1 MSTLARRLRLEN
13 LESRRLLAAVHIP
26 DDLVGQVGA
35 EVAAPV
41 VIDSAQGVRGAEIR
55 IKYDPTLLTLTP
67 ADVTAGTA
75 WQSVEDTQVVANVDQ
90 ATGTVTV
97 FVSASAGLP
106 DVQGTLVV
114 FAFDVRDQATP
125 GTETAI
131 DLVEVRLNE
140 GAIVVNPSPIA
151 GPDPTD
157 GSILI
162 GDQPGE
168 SDRIAGFVYA
178 DTNNDNLPGALE
190 GIPGVTLTLIN
201 VQNGAQRQTTTDD
214 NGAFEFTQV
223 AAGRYRVVQTQPLA
237 YLEGGANELTV
248 DLAAGQN
255 LEDQN
260 FRELGL
266 RAAFVYN
273 RLLTTTAL
281 PIGSPSWVEVLRQ
294 INVDAA
300 SDAAEEADAA
310 SSRLASSRLAS
321 SAQASGESSSDA
333 STFSLKSDGE
343 SDTSVASLMAS
354 STPAAEDSQPEGES
368 LLDDLAYAYDASP
381 QSTAPQDEALE
392 QPESHYSGLAGAA
405 YLEPQQD
412 DEAEDYRSVDQA
424 LAEAELW

>member
-13 LESRRLLAAVHIP
+13 LESRRLMAAVNIP

-67 ADVTAGTA
+67 EDVTAGTA

-106 DVQGTLVV
+106 DIQGTLVV

-140 GAIVVNPSPIA
+140 GAIVVNPAPIA

-190 GIPGVTLTLIN
+190 GIPGVTITLIN

-281 PIGSPSWVEVLRQ
+281 PIGSPPWVEVLRQ

-300 SDAAEEADAA
+300 SDTATVADAA
-310 SSRLASSRLAS
+310 SSRLASA
-321 SAQASGESSSDA
+321 AQASGESSTGA
-333 STFSLKSDGE
+333 STFGLESDVE

-354 STPAAEDSQPEGES
+354 STLATDVSQPEGES
-368 LLDDLAYAYDASP
+368 LLDDVAHSYDASP
-381 QSTAPQDEALE
+381 QSTEPQDEAFE
-392 QPESHYSGLAGAA
+392 QPESRYFGLAGAA

-412 DEAEDYRSVDQA
+412 DKAEDYRSVDQA

>member
-13 LESRRLLAAVHIP
+13 LESRRLLAAVNIP

-67 ADVTAGTA
+67 EDVTAGSA
-75 WQSVEDTQVVANVDQ
+75 WGSVEDTQVVANVDQ

-106 DVQGTLVV
+106 DIEGTLVV
-114 FAFDVRDQATP
+114 FAFDVREQAAP

-140 GAIVVNPSPIA
+140 GAIVVNPAPIA
-151 GPDPTD
+151 GPDATD

-162 GDQPGE
+162 SDQPGDT
-168 SDRIAGFVYA
+168 DRIAGFVYA

-190 GIPGVTLTLIN
+190 GIPGVTITLIN

-214 NGAFEFTQV
+214 KGAFEFTQV
-223 AAGRYRVVQTQPLA
+223 PAGRYRVVQTQPMA
-237 YLEGGANELTV
+237 YLDGGSNELTV

-281 PIGSPSWVEVLRQ
+281 PIGSPPWVEVLRQ

-300 SDAAEEADAA
+300 SQSAAEA
-310 SSRLASSRLAS
+310 SSTSPRSESDAIAG
-321 SAQASGESSSDA
+321 GESSTVA
-333 STFSLKSDGE
+333 STFSSESETE
-343 SDTSVASLMAS
+343 SDTSAASLLAS
-354 STPAAEDSQPEGES
+354 STLAAADSQPEGES
-368 LLDDLAYAYDASP
+368 LLDDLAKSYDASSQYIEP
-381 QSTAPQDEALE
+381 QTEALQ
-392 QPESHYSGLAGAA
+392 QPEPEYLGLAGAP
-405 YLEPQQD
+405 YLEPHQD
-412 DEAEDYRSVDQA
+412 DADDYRSVDQA